1 MIYIASTAHSHK
13 METSQMET
21 IPYMETF
28 LIYQTAYYIKQGGFG
43 NFFSVKSL
51 KWKQFPMKIIY
62 FFSFSSF
69 SNHNHQKYQPINY
82 FLTKIKFEFEILT
95 KISA

>member
-1 MIYIASTAHSHK
+1 MKYALTMHMNISISTAHSHK

-51 KWKQFPMKIIY
+51 KWKQFPMKY
-62 FFSFSSF
+62 FSFLSF
-69 SNHNHQKYQPINY
+69 SNRSPYTSKVPAH
-82 FLTKIKFEFEILT
+82 
-95 KISA
+95 

>member
-1 MIYIASTAHSHK
+1 
-13 METSQMET
+13 MET

-51 KWKQFPMKIIY
+51 KWKQFLMKI
-62 FFSFSSF
+62 
-69 SNHNHQKYQPINY
+69 
-82 FLTKIKFEFEILT
+82 TKIKHKFEN
-95 KISA
+95 SDQN

>member
-1 MIYIASTAHSHK
+1 MTKNLEFLNTAHSHK

-43 NFFSVKSL
+43 NFFFS
-51 KWKQFPMKIIY
+51 KI
-62 FFSFSSF
+62 
-69 SNHNHQKYQPINY
+69 P
-82 FLTKIKFEFEILT
+82 
-95 KISA
+95 

>member
-1 MIYIASTAHSHK
+1 MCEYRILQKKIEDNLNDTITAHSHK

-43 NFFSVKSL
+43 NFF
-51 KWKQFPMKIIY
+51 
-62 FFSFSSF
+62 FS
-69 SNHNHQKYQPINY
+69 KVP
-82 FLTKIKFEFEILT
+82 
-95 KISA
+95 

>member
-1 MIYIASTAHSHK
+1 MKYALTMHMNISISTAHSHK

-51 KWKQFPMKIIY
+51 KWKQFLMKITL
-62 FFSFSSF
+62 FFSFASF
-69 SNHNHQKYQPINY
+69 FNQN
-82 FLTKIKFEFEILT
+82 
-95 KISA
+95 

>member
-1 MIYIASTAHSHK
+1 

-51 KWKQFPMKIIY
+51 KWKQFLMKITL
-62 FFSFSSF
+62 FFSFASF
-69 SNHNHQKYQPINY
+69 S
-82 FLTKIKFEFEILT
+82 TKINLKFEILS
-95 KISA
+95 KIEAQKCIKSEKSDSLGKWNYIYPLLVNK